1 VRPGTNSSAIVVGA
15 NLGLLCLFFVTDQTT
30 SAVHLRVPTTAPVPA
45 RLARHPTCYR
55 LAFSDTSWYV
65 ATPHEVELIDSLYPP
80 WSGEI
85 RRRAIGHP
93 DRASDI
99 AFWSTAGVDSITIV
113 FLQGAIG
120 VAMRVSV
127 TRNALTGHAWAFS
140 DTDEGWMPAD
150 AIVRADPISCA
161 EVRPA
166 ARPVRSG
173 RS

>member
-1 VRPGTNSSAIVVGA
+1 VRLGTNSAAIVVGA
-15 NLGLLCLFFVTDQTT
+15 NLGLLCLFFVTGQTT
-30 SAVHLRVPTTAPVPA
+30 SAVHQHVPTTAPVPA
-45 RLARHPTCYR
+45 RLAGRTSCYR

-85 RRRAIGHP
+85 RRRAIGYP

-113 FLQGAIG
+113 FLQGPIG
-120 VAMRVSV
+120 VAMRAST
-127 TRNALTGHAWAFS
+127 TRDRLTGHAWAFY
-140 DTDEGWMPAD
+140 DTDVGWMPAD
-150 AIVRADPISCA
+150 VIAQAEPIGCA
-161 EVRPA
+161 EVRLA
-166 ARPVRSG
+166 ARPARSG